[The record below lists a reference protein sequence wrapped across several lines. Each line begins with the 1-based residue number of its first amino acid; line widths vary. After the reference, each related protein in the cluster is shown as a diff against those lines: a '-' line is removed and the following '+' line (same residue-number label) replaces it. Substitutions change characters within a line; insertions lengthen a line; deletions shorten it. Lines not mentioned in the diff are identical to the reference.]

1 MDIEK
6 LETIIM
12 SNDWGACLA
21 SGDHFYRL
29 LFRYEKKDGL
39 SEEETNNMFA
49 SYKSW
54 KQRIGEMIKECN
66 ESSTMED
73 RKAIT
78 YAETLNEDILNHIL
92 TIISTVKCNGKNIL
106 SDLVTKV
113 EDANKMKS

>member
-1 MDIEK
+1 MDVDK
-6 LETIIM
+6 LETVIM
-12 SNDWGACLA
+12 SNEWGACLA

-29 LFRYEKKDGL
+29 LFRYEKKDQL
-39 SEEETNNMFA
+39 SEDEANNMFA

-54 KQRIGEMIKECN
+54 KLRISDMIKECN

-92 TIISTVKCNGKNIL
+92 TIISTVKCNDKNL
-106 SDLVTKV
+106 LADLAAKV
-113 EDANKMKS
+113 AETNKMQ